1 MVVGGSGG
9 GLEQRRENK
18 GTGEKKSVSRH
29 NFKFTVSD
37 VDKCISDKM
46 TLDFVHCSGN

>member
-1 MVVGGSGG
+1 MVVGGPGLGRG

-18 GTGEKKSVSRH
+18 GSVSRQ

-37 VDKCISDKM
+37 VDKCISDKI
-46 TLDFVHCSGN
+46 TLDFVHRSGN

>member
-1 MVVGGSGG
+1 MVVGGWG

-18 GTGEKKSVSRH
+18 GTGEKSVSRQ

-46 TLDFVHCSGN
+46 TLDFVHRSGN